1 MERRAL
7 GQKGE
12 KLAQDYLKSKGYRI
26 LEANYRCSIG
36 EIDIIAENKNRFAFV
51 EVRTRSSREYGTPE
65 ESITEVKKE
74 KLASLC
80 MEYINNHKV
89 SREWHLDLVA
99 VEVNAEGKLKRI
111 DHIPDVLA

>member
-7 GQKGE
+7 GKKGE

-36 EIDIIAENKNRFAFV
+36 EIDIIAENKNRLAFI

-80 MEYINNHKV
+80 MEYINSHKV
-89 SREWHLDLVA
+89 AKEWHLDLVA
-99 VEVNAEGKLKRI
+99 VELSREGKIERL
-111 DHIPDVLA
+111 DHILDVLA

>member
-1 MERRAL
+1 MDRRAL

-12 KLAQDYLKSKGYRI
+12 KLAQDYLKSKGYRV

-51 EVRTRSSREYGTPE
+51 EVRTRSSVEYGTPE
-65 ESITEVKKE
+65 ESITEAKKE

-80 MEYINNHKV
+80 MEYISNHKI

-99 VEVNAEGKLKRI
+99 VEVNTDGKVKRI
-111 DHIPDVLA
+111 EHLLDVLD